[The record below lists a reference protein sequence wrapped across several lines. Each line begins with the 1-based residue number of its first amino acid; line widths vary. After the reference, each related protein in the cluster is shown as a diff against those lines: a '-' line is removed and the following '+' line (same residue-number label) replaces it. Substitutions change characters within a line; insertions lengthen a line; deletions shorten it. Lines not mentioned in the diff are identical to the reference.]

1 MKSVLTTAAVLIF
14 IATPALAQ
22 CSTPTSALAT
32 LLPLRSPGQ
41 SVEGAYAQAP
51 GSYEPRYAYPQSRKT
66 HRPARYNPTKSHND
80 NGNE

>member
-1 MKSVLTTAAVLIF
+1 MKSVLTTAAALIV

-22 CSTPTSALAT
+22 SFDPDVGTGNIAPPPVAS
-32 LLPLRSPGQ
+32 Q

-51 GSYEPRYAYPQSRKT
+51 RGYQPRYAPQARKT
-66 HRPARYNPTKSHND
+66 HRPARYKPTKSQND

>member
-22 CSTPTSALAT
+22 SFDPDVGTGNITPPPVAS
-32 LLPLRSPGQ
+32 Q

-51 GSYEPRYAYPQSRKT
+51 GSYESRYAYPQSRKT